1 VGYRCKIGSMPLLD
15 ESRKRFLAKFF
26 VVGACAP
33 AVWVSAIYALR
44 DLPVSSGLSE
54 VFGWVLYSVYFVT
67 FPTQVIFL
75 DAEHLPEILFSLV
88 IAAPMNGAWYVFVAI
103 LFWLLRD
110 NLRRLPRM
118 AATMVNGTPARKTP
132 KTTNF
137 PNDESGRIFATC
149 GKNIA
154 AQ

>member
-1 VGYRCKIGSMPLLD
+1 VGYRCRICSMPLLD

-103 LFWLLRD
+103 LFWLL
-110 NLRRLPRM
+110 LTTCAAYPVWLQLWSTVHPPGRRRRQRTFRM
-118 AATMVNGTPARKTP
+118 
-132 KTTNF
+132 TNREGYSQ
-137 PNDESGRIFATC
+137 PVGRT
-149 GKNIA
+149 
-154 AQ
+154 

>member
-1 VGYRCKIGSMPLLD
+1 MALLD
-15 ESRKRFLAKFF
+15 ESRKRFLANFF

-33 AVWVSAIYALR
+33 AVWVSVIYALR
-44 DLPVSSGLSE
+44 DLQVSGGLSE

-75 DAEHLPEILFSLV
+75 DAEHLPEILFMLV

-110 NLRRLPRM
+110 NLRHLRKRSTSSNP
-118 AATMVNGTPARKTP
+118 PA
-132 KTTNF
+132 N
-137 PNDESGRIFATC
+137 S
-149 GKNIA
+149 
-154 AQ
+154 

>member
-1 VGYRCKIGSMPLLD
+1 MPLLD

-75 DAEHLPEILFSLV
+75 DAEHFAGNTLFFGNRGTHERCLV
-88 IAAPMNGAWYVFVAI
+88 CVCSDSFLAF
-103 LFWLLRD
+103 
-110 NLRRLPRM
+110 
-118 AATMVNGTPARKTP
+118 T
-132 KTTNF
+132 
-137 PNDESGRIFATC
+137 
-149 GKNIA
+149 
-154 AQ
+154 

>member
-1 VGYRCKIGSMPLLD
+1 VGYRCRICSMPLLD

-103 LFWLLRD
+103 LFWLLLTTCAAYPVWLQLWSTVHPPGRS
-110 NLRRLPRM
+110 RRQRTFRM
-118 AATMVNGTPARKTP
+118 
-132 KTTNF
+132 TNREGYSQ
-137 PNDESGRIFATC
+137 PVGRT
-149 GKNIA
+149 
-154 AQ
+154 